1 MNLVIQPSWQT
12 KSSLRLLR
20 GGCHLVHLYAKTPT
34 YGVLILIIY
43 RKNDGDDHL
52 CRAND
57 FEAFLQG
64 LKENKSMA
72 RHLSQNANPFWGG
85 LHSISWQSL

>member
-43 RKNDGDDHL
+43 RKMMEMIICVGQMIL
-52 CRAND
+52 
-57 FEAFLQG
+57 
-64 LKENKSMA
+64 
-72 RHLSQNANPFWGG
+72 RHSYKV
-85 LHSISWQSL
+85 